1 MEVVLLLLALALCL
15 VGSFLYAGSETGFY
29 TLSRDQVEVDAE
41 AGSRAAR
48 MARWLLRDE
57 AALLITLLIGNN
69 LVLELASH
77 VGDDLVAG
85 LGLSGGWNALLVTLL
100 LTPVVFLLGEALPKD
115 LFHSRPQSLT
125 YGAAPLVVVSRV
137 VYWPLER
144 VLRVVSALLERLLGL
159 DRGRATARPRER
171 LARLLAEGE
180 RQGVLPERARVLAE
194 NALTLR
200 GMPLESCMTPWE
212 EVLTLPEGESDDDLR
227 ATLGASRWTRV
238 PVVSTAGTFLGY
250 VHQLEV
256 LAAGEAEPVLQQRR
270 PLPVFD
276 RDMPV
281 DRALLRL
288 RASGKRAAVVGTA
301 EEPVGLVTLK
311 DLVEEISGD
320 LAGI

>member
-1 MEVVLLLLALALCL
+1 MEIVLLLLALALCL
-15 VGSFLYAGSETGFY
+15 AGSFLYAGAETGFY

-48 MARWLLRDE
+48 VVRWLLRDE
-57 AALLITLLIGNN
+57 AALLITLLVGNN
-69 LVLELASH
+69 LALELASH

-85 LGLSGGWNALLVTLL
+85 LGLSGGWNALLVTVL

-125 YGAAPLVVVSRV
+125 YGVAPVVVASRV
-137 VYWPLER
+137 LYWPLER

-159 DRGRATARPRER
+159 ARGRSTARPRER

-194 NALTLR
+194 NALALR
-200 GMPLESCMTPWE
+200 STPLESCMTPWVD
-212 EVLTLPEGESDDDLR
+212 VLALPEDGVDADLR
-227 ATLGASRWTRV
+227 ATLQASRWTRL
-238 PVVSTAGTFLGY
+238 PVVSSAGSFLGY

-256 LAAGEAEPVLQQRR
+256 LAAGEAEPVLAQRR

-288 RASGKRAAVVGTA
+288 RASGKRAAVVGSA
-301 EEPVGLVTLK
+301 AAPVGLVTLK

-320 LAGI
+320 LTGI